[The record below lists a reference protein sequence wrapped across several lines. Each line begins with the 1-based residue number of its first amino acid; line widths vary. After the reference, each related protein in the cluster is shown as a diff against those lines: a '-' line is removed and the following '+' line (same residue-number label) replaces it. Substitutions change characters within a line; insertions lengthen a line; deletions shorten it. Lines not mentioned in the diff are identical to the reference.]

1 MTDKHDNNKDIG
13 LKGAYSVINSNK
25 RTKTQL
31 GSNKPSL
38 VSYDEVRDNFL
49 LPRIEALAMDSFI
62 NVDGHTIQ
70 YLPLPVINHQS
81 VNKQYTNDNFLKLLR
96 GTMTSDNR
104 IIKCRRHHSGRH

>member
-25 RTKTQL
+25 RAKTQL

-38 VSYDEVRDNFL
+38 VSYDEVRDIFFF

-62 NVDGHTIQ
+62 NVDGHNSASAITC
-70 YLPLPVINHQS
+70 N
-81 VNKQYTNDNFLKLLR
+81 
-96 GTMTSDNR
+96 
-104 IIKCRRHHSGRH
+104 

>member
-49 LPRIEALAMDSFI
+49 FTKNRSSCNGFI
-62 NVDGHTIQ
+62 
-70 YLPLPVINHQS
+70 Y
-81 VNKQYTNDNFLKLLR
+81 
-96 GTMTSDNR
+96 
-104 IIKCRRHHSGRH
+104 KCGWTYNSASAITCN